1 MNSFANIIFSFDQW
15 QEKFMEHVHAVVSIS
30 TVTTFFMLLV
40 IGIPFFYLA
49 ALINYETK
57 DYKKT
62 H

>member
-1 MNSFANIIFSFDQW
+1 
-15 QEKFMEHVHAVVSIS
+15 MEHVHAVVSIS